1 MYVHFWQVPD
11 TNVYGCSACAN
22 NSFLS
27 FVPIY
32 SVWPIPLILPKGI
45 LKVHRTVH
53 LTTALLSPCCLD
65 LHWCRGVCDGGTL
78 SREGLPGFGSTS
90 LQRPEILGS
99 GQPGF
104 QSDLNNMH
112 MDKVALI
119 YQCKLCAPSHGTSGN
134 KLTRHENITTLQ
146 WTAKSYEIYENVCK
160 PLLWVHIHTHLYS

>member
-1 MYVHFWQVPD
+1 MTSTSD
-11 TNVYGCSACAN
+11 TSDT
-22 NSFLS
+22 
-27 FVPIY
+27 
-32 SVWPIPLILPKGI
+32 KGI
-45 LKVHRTVH
+45 LKVHHTVH

-112 MDKVALI
+112 NVHKVALI
-119 YQCKLCAPSHGTSGN
+119 YQCKLCAPSHGMCDIH
-134 KLTRHENITTLQ
+134 LLQ
-146 WTAKSYEIYENVCK
+146 GSSLFKQVNEA
-160 PLLWVHIHTHLYS
+160 